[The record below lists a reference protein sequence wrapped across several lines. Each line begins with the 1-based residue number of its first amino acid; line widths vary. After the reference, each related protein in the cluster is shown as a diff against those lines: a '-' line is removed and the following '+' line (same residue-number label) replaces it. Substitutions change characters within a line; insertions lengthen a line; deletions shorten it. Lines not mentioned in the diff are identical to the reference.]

1 MKYLFKSNTTM
12 KKHNMDK
19 YWIMSDII
27 PVLEIEADTLNKAI
41 ESFADIVNNKYL
53 IEISNNAIKHKQN
66 MYIDS
71 PEGSKQTGYVLTGR
85 TDFENN
91 GQWVSQYIDIW
102 TEIKTLTEVF

>member
-1 MKYLFKSNTTM
+1 
-12 KKHNMDK
+12 
-19 YWIMSDII
+19 
-27 PVLEIEADTLNKAI
+27 
-41 ESFADIVNNKYL
+41 
-53 IEISNNAIKHKQN
+53 